1 MRLYIDD
8 ELIVDG
14 WGEKDANQMV
24 PFFFQ
29 SGRRYDIRVEFRND
43 ARGVRVI
50 FGYDHGEETIDRA
63 VQLAR
68 VIQVKPPAKTS
79 TVLRSI
85 CRENNSIS

>member
-1 MRLYIDD
+1 MGR
-8 ELIVDG
+8 
-14 WGEKDANQMV
+14 KDANQMV

-50 FGYDHGEETIDRA
+50 FGYDTGKADDRRA

-68 VIQVKPPAKTS
+68 ES
-79 TVLRSI
+79 
-85 CRENNSIS
+85 